1 MNNKT
6 PFATLADALDTELSL
21 LTELRDLGVAA
32 HHPLVTLDLPC
43 VERWTRK
50 QHVLLNRLA
59 DAAVARADL
68 QEACLPERARGLA
81 GSGGLAATVTLHALI
96 ARAPHGSAERLR
108 QQRDALRQLRDEI
121 AAISA
126 RNEALTRQVLEMT
139 DHLGEG
145 LQNATRSSSY
155 DARGQGAEVS
165 LSGDLFTGAI

>member
-1 MNNKT
+1 MT
-6 PFATLADALDTELSL
+6 TDAPFSTLADALDFEFRL

-32 HHPLVTLDLPC
+32 HRPLVNLDLAG
-43 VERWTRK
+43 VERWTRT
-50 QHVLLNRLA
+50 QEALLGRLA
-59 DAAVARADL
+59 EASATRADV
-68 QEACLPERARGLA
+68 QEACLPVNARGLA

-96 ARAPHGSAERLR
+96 ARAPVASAGRLR

-126 RNEALTRQVLEMT
+126 RNEALSRQVLAMT

-145 LQNATRSSSY
+145 LQAATRSSSY
-155 DARGQGAEVS
+155 DSNGQGAEVS

>member
-1 MNNKT
+1 MAEPGRGT
-6 PFATLADALDTELSL
+6 WHIPGS
-21 LTELRDLGVAA
+21 
-32 HHPLVTLDLPC
+32 
-43 VERWTRK
+43 
-50 QHVLLNRLA
+50 
-59 DAAVARADL
+59 
-68 QEACLPERARGLA
+68 RARR
-81 GSGGLAATVTLHALI
+81 ALI

-145 LQNATRSSSY
+145 LQNATCSSSY